1 MTLKPQTHSPQPHHV
16 KERIRERQRESE
28 RKSHKDVR
36 VGVVGF
42 LGHTHPHA
50 QLAAKQTGA
59 KIVADFT
66 DFS

>member
-1 MTLKPQTHSPQPHHV
+1 MKHSGMILTP
-16 KERIRERQRESE
+16 ERARESKRASLKDE
-28 RKSHKDVR
+28 RW
-36 VGVVGF
+36 VVDCMADF